1 MRLAELPG
9 HDHEGGQ
16 KDAPPQAASPI
27 AAVSGFTPVIGS
39 EVESEGLIRD
49 WTSSARALTLTL
61 ATTAAAQNA
70 VPMQSTPLDPA
81 NLDRS
86 VSACTD
92 FYQFANGGWVK
103 RNPVP
108 PAYSTW
114 GSFAELQE
122 NNQGNLLTIL
132 RAASAN
138 GDAQASEDLR
148 KLGVFYSS
156 CMDSAAAERVGAQPI
171 KAELDRID
179 AITNRAQLEA
189 EIARL
194 HSREVPALF
203 AFGAQQDAKNSTSV
217 IAGIRQ
223 GGLSLPDR
231 DYYLNNDK
239 RYADIRANY
248 TDHVARMLQ
257 LLGESAPQAT
267 ADARNVVTI
276 ETGLAKPAMTRV
288 QMRDPNAT
296 YHRMTSAELAQL
308 APGFNWTSLFAGE
321 GRGDISTVNV
331 QNPNF
336 LRAVDT
342 LLTSVPVD
350 AWKAYLR
357 WHLVDAAAPSLSS
370 AFVNEDFRFSSTL
383 SGAKEMLPRDKRCTR
398 ATDAGL
404 RDALGQAY
412 VARYFTPQA
421 KQRALEM
428 VRNLESV
435 FHDRLQTLG
444 WMSDTTKAQAA
455 TKLAAFTNKIGYP
468 DKWRDYSTLT
478 IKPGHFL
485 NNQVAVREYE
495 RRRTLSRI
503 GQPLDRT
510 EWGMTPPTVNA
521 YYNPSMNEIVFPAGI
536 MQPPFFDPKADDA
549 VNYGGMGAVIGHEM
563 THGFDDQG
571 AQFDPQGNLRN
582 WWSSS
587 DLAKFKTGTGL
598 VASQFDSYTVLD
610 SLHVNGKLTLGE
622 NLADLGGL
630 SISYAAL
637 EKALAEK
644 GRPPLID
651 GFTPE
656 QRFFLAWAQ
665 IWRQNITPEAARVR
679 INTDPHAPGQ
689 WRTNGPL
696 SNLPQF
702 AAAFGCKPGDPMVR
716 PDSVRP
722 VIW

>member
-1 MRLAELPG
+1 MRLVL
-9 HDHEGGQ
+9 
-16 KDAPPQAASPI
+16 
-27 AAVSGFTPVIGS
+27 
-39 EVESEGLIRD
+39 
-49 WTSSARALTLTL
+49 RALALTFGL
-61 ATTAAAQNA
+61 AATASAQNA
-70 VPMQSTPLDPA
+70 VPMQTKPLDPA

-103 RNPVP
+103 SHPVP
-108 PAYSTW
+108 PAYSVW
-114 GSFAELQE
+114 GSFTELQE

-132 RAASAN
+132 RNASASGN
-138 GDAQASEDLR
+138 PKATADLR
-148 KLGVFYSS
+148 KLGTYYSS
-156 CMDSAAAERVGAQPI
+156 CMDSAAAERAGYQPI
-171 KAELDRID
+171 ASELQRVS
-179 AITNRAQLEA
+179 ALSNRAQLEA

-194 HSREVPALF
+194 HTRGVSALF
-203 AFGAQQDAKNSTSV
+203 GFGAQQDAKNSSEV

-231 DYYLNNDK
+231 DYYLNADK
-239 RYADIRANY
+239 RYADIRTNY
-248 TDHVARMLQ
+248 TDHVAKMLQ
-257 LLGESAPQAT
+257 LVGESPTQAT
-267 ADARNVVTI
+267 TDAQRVLAL
-276 ETGLAKPAMTRV
+276 ETALARPAKSRV
-288 QMRDPNAT
+288 EMRDPNAN
-296 YHRMTSAELAQL
+296 YHRMTAAELSQT
-308 APGFNWTSLFAGE
+308 APGFNWSRFFTGE
-321 GRGDISTVNV
+321 GRSDISSINV
-331 QNPNF
+331 QNPVF
-336 LRAVDT
+336 LKAADSLLAAVPLSD
-342 LLTSVPVD
+342 
-350 AWKAYLR
+350 WKAYLR
-357 WHLVDAAAPSLSS
+357 WKIVDAAAPSLSS
-370 AFVNEDFRFSSTL
+370 SFVNEDFRFGSTL
-383 SGAKEMLPRDKRCTR
+383 SGAKEQLPRERRCAR

-412 VARYFTPQA
+412 VAQYFTPTA
-421 KQRALEM
+421 KQRALDM

-444 WMSDTTKAQAA
+444 WMSDTTKVQA
-455 TKLAAFTNKIGYP
+455 TGKLAAFTNKIGYP

-478 IKPGHFL
+478 IKPGPFL
-485 NNQVAVREYE
+485 DNQIAVRQYE
-495 RRRTLSRI
+495 RRRELSRI
-503 GQPLDRT
+503 GQPVDRA

-536 MQPPFFDPKADDA
+536 MQPPFFDPNADDA

-571 AQFDPQGNLRN
+571 AQFDAQGNLRN
-582 WWSSS
+582 WWSAA
-587 DLAKFKTGTGL
+587 DLDKFKRGTGL
-598 VASQFDSYTVLD
+598 VSSQFDSYTVLD
-610 SLHVNGKLTLGE
+610 SVHVNGKLTLGE

-630 SISYAAL
+630 SVSYAAL

-679 INTDPHAPGQ
+679 INTDPHSPGQ

-696 SNLPQF
+696 SNMPQF
-702 AAAFGCKPGDPMVR
+702 AAAFGCKAGDPMVR

>member
-1 MRLAELPG
+1 
-9 HDHEGGQ
+9 
-16 KDAPPQAASPI
+16 
-27 AAVSGFTPVIGS
+27 
-39 EVESEGLIRD
+39 
-49 WTSSARALTLTL
+49 
-61 ATTAAAQNA
+61 
-70 VPMQSTPLDPA
+70 MQSTPLDPM

-103 RNPVP
+103 AHPVP
-108 PAYSTW
+108 PAYSVW
-114 GSFAELQE
+114 GSFAELSE
-122 NNQGNLLTIL
+122 NNQSNLLTIL
-132 RAASAN
+132 RNAAAN
-138 GDAQASEDLR
+138 GNSQANADLR
-148 KLGVFYSS
+148 KLGTYYSS
-156 CMDSAAAERVGAQPI
+156 CMDSAAAERTGVQPI
-171 KAELDRID
+171 AQELQRIAAIRTRAELESE
-179 AITNRAQLEA
+179 T
-189 EIARL
+189 ARL
-194 HSREVPALF
+194 HSRGVPAIF
-203 AFGAQQDAKNSTSV
+203 GFGAQQDAKNSTSV
-217 IAGIRQ
+217 IAGVRQ

-231 DYYLNNDK
+231 DYYLNPDK

-248 TDHVARMLQ
+248 TDHVARMFQ
-257 LLGESAPQAT
+257 LVEESGPNAT
-267 ADARNVVTI
+267 SNAQRVLAI
-276 ETGLAKPAMTRV
+276 ETALARPAKTRV
-288 QMRDPNAT
+288 ELRDPNAN
-296 YHRMTSAELAQL
+296 YHKMTAAELAQL
-308 APGFNWTSLFAGE
+308 TPGFNWPNFFAGE
-321 GRGDISTVNV
+321 GRPDIVAINV
-331 QNPNF
+331 QNPVF
-336 LRAVDT
+336 LKAVDS
-342 LLTSVPVD
+342 LLTSVPLSD
-350 AWKAYLR
+350 WKAYLR
-357 WHLVDAAAPSLSS
+357 WKIIDAAAPSLSS
-370 AFVNEDFRFSSTL
+370 PLVNEDFRFSSTL
-383 SGAKEMLPRDKRCTR
+383 SGAKVQLPRDKRCAR

-412 VARYFTPQA
+412 VAQYFTPTA

-444 WMSDTTKAQAA
+444 WMSDTTKTQAE

-468 DKWRDYSTLT
+468 DKWRDYTTLT
-478 IKPGHFL
+478 IKPGPFL
-485 NNQVAVREYE
+485 NNQIAVREYE
-495 RRRTLSRI
+495 RRRELARI
-503 GQPLDRT
+503 GQPVDRT

-571 AQFDPQGNLRN
+571 AQFDAQGNLRN
-582 WWSSS
+582 WWSAP
-587 DLAKFKTGTGL
+587 DLEKFKRGTGL
-598 VASQFDSYTVLD
+598 VSSQFDSYTVLD

-637 EKALAEK
+637 EKALAQK

-665 IWRQNITPEAARVR
+665 IWRQNITPEAQRVR
-679 INTDPHAPGQ
+679 INTDPHSPGE

-696 SNLPQF
+696 SNMPQF
-702 AAAFGCKPGDPMVR
+702 TAAFGCKPGDPMVR

>member
-1 MRLAELPG
+1 MRIVLPALALSL
-9 HDHEGGQ
+9 
-16 KDAPPQAASPI
+16 AI
-27 AAVSGFTPVIGS
+27 AT
-39 EVESEGLIRD
+39 R
-49 WTSSARALTLTL
+49 
-61 ATTAAAQNA
+61 AAAQNA
-70 VPMQSTPLDPA
+70 VPMQTKPLDPA

-103 RNPVP
+103 SHPVP
-108 PAYSTW
+108 PAYSVW

-122 NNQGNLLTIL
+122 NNQSNLLTIL
-132 RAASAN
+132 RAAAAN
-138 GDAQASEDLR
+138 GNTQASADIR

-156 CMDSAAAERVGAQPI
+156 CMDSVGAERAGIQPI
-171 KAELDRID
+171 KPELDRIN
-179 AITNRAQLEA
+179 AISSRRQLEA

-194 HSREVPALF
+194 HSRGVPLLF
-203 AFGAQQDAKNSTSV
+203 GFGAQQDFKNSTSV
-217 IAGIRQ
+217 IAGISQ

-231 DYYLNNDK
+231 DYYLNPDK
-239 RYADIRANY
+239 RYADIRTNY
-248 TDHVARMLQ
+248 VDHVGRIFQ
-257 LLGESAPQAT
+257 LAGESSAQAS
-267 ADARNVVTI
+267 ADAQKVMNI
-276 ETGLAKPAMTRV
+276 ETALAKPAMTRV
-288 QMRDPNAT
+288 QMRDPNAN

-308 APGFNWTSLFAGE
+308 APGFNWPNFFTGE
-321 GRGDISTVNV
+321 GRADITTINV
-331 QNPNF
+331 QNPEF
-336 LRAVDT
+336 LKAVDAS
-342 LLTSVPVD
+342 LTSTPLAD
-350 AWKAYLR
+350 WKAYLR
-357 WHLVDAAAPSLSS
+357 WHLLDAAASSLSS
-370 AFVNEDFRFSSTL
+370 AFVNEDFRFGSTL

-398 ATDAGL
+398 ATDQGL

-412 VARYFTPQA
+412 VAQYFTPQA
-421 KQRALEM
+421 KGRALEM

-444 WMSDTTKAQAA
+444 WMTDTTKAQAT

-478 IKPGHFL
+478 LTPGHFL
-485 NNQVAVREYE
+485 NNQLAVRQYE
-495 RRRTLSRI
+495 RRRTLARI

-536 MQPPFFDPKADDA
+536 MQPPFFDPNADDA

-571 AQFDPQGNLRN
+571 AQFDAQGNLRN
-582 WWSSS
+582 WWSAS
-587 DLAKFKTGTGL
+587 DLSKFKTGTGL
-598 VASQFDSYTVLD
+598 VSSQFDSYTVLD

-630 SISYAAL
+630 SVSYAAL

-665 IWRQNITPEAARVR
+665 IWRQNITPEAQRVR
-679 INTDPHAPGQ
+679 INTDPHSPGQ

-696 SNLPQF
+696 SNMPQF

>member
-1 MRLAELPG
+1 MRLVLPALALG
-9 HDHEGGQ
+9 F
-16 KDAPPQAASPI
+16 ALAS
-27 AAVSGFTPVIGS
+27 S
-39 EVESEGLIRD
+39 
-49 WTSSARALTLTL
+49 
-61 ATTAAAQNA
+61 AAAQNA
-70 VPMQSTPLDPA
+70 VPIQSTPLDPA

-108 PAYSTW
+108 AAYSRW
-114 GSFAELQE
+114 GSFDELQE
-122 NNQGNLLTIL
+122 NNQSNLLTIL
-132 RAASAN
+132 RAAAAN
-138 GDAQASEDLR
+138 GNTQADADIR
-148 KLGVFYSS
+148 KLGTFFSS
-156 CMDSAAAERVGAQPI
+156 CMDSAAAEKTGIQPI
-171 KAELDRID
+171 KPELDRIS
-179 AITNRAQLEA
+179 AIKTRRGLEA

-194 HSREVPALF
+194 HSRGVPLLF
-203 AFGAQQDAKNSTSV
+203 GFGAQQDFKNSSSV
-217 IAGIRQ
+217 IAGISQ

-231 DYYLNNDK
+231 DYYLNPDK
-239 RYADIRANY
+239 RYADIRTNY
-248 TDHVARMLQ
+248 VDHVGRMFQ
-257 LLGESAPQAT
+257 LLGESASQAT
-267 ADARNVVTI
+267 ADAQKVMNI
-276 ETGLAKPAMTRV
+276 ETALAKPAMTRV
-288 QMRDPNAT
+288 QMRDPNAN

-308 APGFNWTSLFAGE
+308 APGFNWPGFFTIE
-321 GRGDISTVNV
+321 GKADIPTVNV
-331 QNPNF
+331 QNPEF
-336 LRAVDT
+336 LKAADAI
-342 LLTSVPVD
+342 LTSVPLED
-350 AWKAYLR
+350 WKAYLR
-357 WHLVDAAAPSLSS
+357 WHLLDAAAPSLNS
-370 AFVNEDFRFSSTL
+370 AFVNEDFRFGSTL
-383 SGAKEMLPRDKRCTR
+383 SGAKEMLPRDKRCAR

-412 VARYFTPQA
+412 VAQYFTPLA
-421 KQRALEM
+421 KARALEM

-444 WMSDTTKAQAA
+444 WMTDTTKVQATA
-455 TKLAAFTNKIGYP
+455 KLAAFTNKIGYP

-478 IKPGHFL
+478 IKPGPFI
-485 NNQVAVREYE
+485 NNQIAVREYE
-495 RRRTLSRI
+495 RRRNLSRI

-521 YYNPSMNEIVFPAGI
+521 YYNPSMNEIVFPEGI
-536 MQPPFFDPKADDA
+536 MQPPFFNPNADDA

-582 WWSSS
+582 WWSAS

-598 VASQFDSYTVLD
+598 VASQFDSYAVLD

-644 GRPPLID
+644 GRPALID

-665 IWRQNITPEAARVR
+665 IWRQNITPEAQRVR
-679 INTDPHAPGQ
+679 INTDPHSPGQ
-689 WRTNGPL
+689 WRANGPL

>member
-1 MRLAELPG
+1 MRQVLAAL
-9 HDHEGGQ
+9 
-16 KDAPPQAASPI
+16 
-27 AAVSGFTPVIGS
+27 
-39 EVESEGLIRD
+39 
-49 WTSSARALTLTL
+49 ALTFGL
-61 ATTAAAQNA
+61 ATMAAAQGA

-108 PAYSTW
+108 AAYSRW
-114 GSFAELQE
+114 GSFDQLQE
-122 NNQGNLLTIL
+122 NNQSNLLTIL
-132 RAASAN
+132 RGAAAN
-138 GDAQASEDLR
+138 GNAQASEDLR

-156 CMDSAAAERVGAQPI
+156 CMDSAGAERAGAQPI

-179 AITNRAQLEA
+179 AVKNRAQLEA
-189 EIARL
+189 EIAGL
-194 HSREVPALF
+194 HSRGVSLLF
-203 AFGAQQDAKNSTSV
+203 GFGAQQDLKNSTSV
-217 IAGIRQ
+217 IARVGQ

-231 DYYLNNDK
+231 DYYLNADK
-239 RYADIRANY
+239 RYVDIRANY
-248 TDHVARMLQ
+248 ADHVARMFQ
-257 LLGESAPQAT
+257 LLGENATQAT
-267 ADARNVVTI
+267 ADAQKVIAI
-276 ETGLAKPAMTRV
+276 ETALAKPAMTRV
-288 QMRDPNAT
+288 QMRDPNAN
-296 YHRMTSAELAQL
+296 YHRMTSAEVAQL
-308 APGFNWTSLFAGE
+308 APGFNWPSFFTAE
-321 GRGDISTVNV
+321 GRSDITTINI
-331 QNPNF
+331 QNPEF
-336 LRAVDT
+336 LKTADGM
-342 LLTSVPVD
+342 LGSVPLD
-350 AWKAYLR
+350 DWKAYLR
-357 WHLVDAAAPSLSS
+357 WHLVDAAAGSLSS
-370 AFVNEDFRFSSTL
+370 AFVNEDFRFGSTL
-383 SGAKEMLPRDKRCTR
+383 SGAKEMLPREKRCAR

-404 RDALGQAY
+404 RDALGQVY
-412 VARYFTPQA
+412 VAQYFTPQA

-444 WMSDTTKAQAA
+444 WMSDTTKVQA
-455 TKLAAFTNKIGYP
+455 TGKLAAFTNKIGYP

-478 IKPGHFL
+478 IRPGHFF

-503 GQPLDRT
+503 GQPVDRA

-571 AQFDPQGNLRN
+571 AQFDAQGNLRN
-582 WWSSS
+582 WWSAS
-587 DLAKFKTGTGL
+587 DLEKFKRGTGL
-598 VASQFDSYTVLD
+598 VASQFDAYTVLD
-610 SLHVNGKLTLGE
+610 SVHVNGKLTLGE

-630 SISYAAL
+630 SVSYAAM
-637 EKALAEK
+637 EKALAAK

-665 IWRQNITPEAARVR
+665 IWRQNINPEAQRVR
-679 INTDPHAPGQ
+679 INTDPHSPGQ

-702 AAAFGCKPGDPMVR
+702 ASAFGCKPGDPMVR

>member
-1 MRLAELPG
+1 MRLFLRALALSIG
-9 HDHEGGQ
+9 F
-16 KDAPPQAASPI
+16 AAS
-27 AAVSGFTPVIGS
+27 AS
-39 EVESEGLIRD
+39 
-49 WTSSARALTLTL
+49 
-61 ATTAAAQNA
+61 AQNA
-70 VPMQSTPLDPA
+70 VPMQSKPLDPA

-92 FYQFANGGWVK
+92 FYQFANGGWIK
-103 RNPVP
+103 THPVP
-108 PAYSTW
+108 PAYSVW
-114 GSFAELQE
+114 GSFTELQE

-132 RAASAN
+132 RNAAAS
-138 GDAQASEDLR
+138 GSPQASADLR
-148 KLGVFYSS
+148 KLGTYYSS
-156 CMDSAAAERVGAQPI
+156 CMDSAAAERAGYQPV
-171 KAELDRID
+171 APELRRVA
-179 AITNRAQLEA
+179 AISNRAQLEA

-194 HSREVPALF
+194 HARGVPALF
-203 AFGAQQDAKNSTSV
+203 GFGAQQDAKNSTEV

-231 DYYLNNDK
+231 DYYLNQDK
-239 RYADIRANY
+239 RYVDIRAKY
-248 TDHVARMLQ
+248 TDHVARMFQ
-257 LLGESAPQAT
+257 LLGESQAQAT
-267 ADARNVVTI
+267 ADAQRVLSI
-276 ETGLAKPAMTRV
+276 ETALARPAKTRV
-288 QMRDPNAT
+288 ELRDPNAN
-296 YHRMTSAELAQL
+296 YHKMTAAELAQL
-308 APGFNWTSLFAGE
+308 APGFNWPRFFTGE
-321 GRGDISTVNV
+321 GRADISTVNV
-331 QNPNF
+331 QNPVF
-336 LRAVDT
+336 LKAADS
-342 LLTSVPVD
+342 LLASVPLD

-357 WHLVDAAAPSLSS
+357 WKIIDAAAPSLSS
-370 AFVNEDFRFSSTL
+370 AFVNEDFRFGSTL
-383 SGAKEMLPRDKRCTR
+383 TGAREQLPREKRCAR

-412 VARYFTPQA
+412 VSQYFTPAA

-444 WMSDTTKAQAA
+444 WMSDTTRVQA
-455 TKLAAFTNKIGYP
+455 TGKLAAFTNKIGYP
-468 DKWRDYSTLT
+468 DKWRDYSTLA
-478 IKPGHFL
+478 IKPGPFL
-485 NNQVAVREYE
+485 DNQVAVREYE
-495 RRRTLSRI
+495 RRRELARI
-503 GQPLDRT
+503 GRPLDRT

-521 YYNPSMNEIVFPAGI
+521 YYNPLMNEIVFPAGI
-536 MQPPFFDPKADDA
+536 LQPPFFDPKADDA

-571 AQFDPQGNLRN
+571 SQFDAQGNLRN
-582 WWSSS
+582 WWSAS
-587 DLAKFKTGTGL
+587 DLEKFKRGTGL

-610 SLHVNGKLTLGE
+610 SVHVNGKLTLGE

-630 SISYAAL
+630 SIAYAAL

-679 INTDPHAPGQ
+679 INTDPHSPGV

-696 SNLPQF
+696 SNMPQF

-716 PDSVRP
+716 PASLRP

>member
-1 MRLAELPG
+1 MRQVLTAL
-9 HDHEGGQ
+9 
-16 KDAPPQAASPI
+16 
-27 AAVSGFTPVIGS
+27 
-39 EVESEGLIRD
+39 
-49 WTSSARALTLTL
+49 ALTFGL
-61 ATTAAAQNA
+61 ATSAAAQGA
-70 VPMQSTPLDPA
+70 VPMQSTPLDPG

-92 FYQFANGGWVK
+92 FYQFANGGWVT

-108 PAYSTW
+108 AAYARW
-114 GSFAELQE
+114 GSFDQLQE
-122 NNQGNLLTIL
+122 NNQSNLLTIL
-132 RAASAN
+132 RSAAAN
-138 GDAQASEDLR
+138 GNAQASEDLR

-156 CMDSAAAERVGAQPI
+156 CMDSVGAERAGAQPI

-179 AITNRAQLEA
+179 GLKNRAQLEA

-194 HSREVPALF
+194 HSRGVSALF
-203 AFGAQQDAKNSTSV
+203 GFGAEQDLKNSTSV
-217 IAGIRQ
+217 IARVGQ

-231 DYYLNNDK
+231 DYYLNTDK
-239 RYADIRANY
+239 RYVDIRANY
-248 TDHVARMLQ
+248 ADHLGRMFQ
-257 LLGESAPQAT
+257 LLGEKSPQAT
-267 ADARNVVTI
+267 ADAQKVISI
-276 ETGLAKPAMTRV
+276 ETALAKPAMTRV

-296 YHRMTSAELAQL
+296 YHRMTSAEVAQL
-308 APGFNWTSLFAGE
+308 APGFNWPSFFAAE
-321 GRGDISTVNV
+321 GRSDITAINI
-331 QNPNF
+331 QNPEF
-336 LRAVDT
+336 LKAADGM
-342 LLTSVPVD
+342 LGSVPLD
-350 AWKAYLR
+350 DWKAYLR
-357 WHLVDAAAPSLSS
+357 WHLLDGVSGSLSS
-370 AFVNEDFRFSSTL
+370 AFVNEDFRFGSTL
-383 SGAKEMLPRDKRCTR
+383 SGAKEMLPRDKRCAR

-404 RDALGQAY
+404 RDALGQVY
-412 VARYFTPQA
+412 VAQYFTPQA

-444 WMSDTTKAQAA
+444 WMSDTTKVQA
-455 TKLAAFTNKIGYP
+455 TGKLAAFTNKIGYP

-478 IKPGHFL
+478 IRPGHFL

-495 RRRTLSRI
+495 RRRTLARI
-503 GQPLDRT
+503 GQPVDRA

-521 YYNPSMNEIVFPAGI
+521 YYSPSMNEIVFPAGI

-571 AQFDPQGNLRN
+571 AQFDAQGNLRN
-582 WWSSS
+582 WWGTS
-587 DLAKFKTGTGL
+587 DLEKFKRGTGL
-598 VASQFDSYTVLD
+598 VSSQFDGYTVLD
-610 SLHVNGKLTLGE
+610 SVHVNGKLTLGE

-630 SISYAAL
+630 SVSYAAL
-637 EKALAEK
+637 EKALAAK

-665 IWRQNITPEAARVR
+665 IWRQNITPEAQRVR
-679 INTDPHAPGQ
+679 INTDPHSPGQ
-689 WRTNGPL
+689 WRTNGPV
-696 SNLPQF
+696 SNMPQF
-702 AAAFGCKPGDPMVR
+702 AAAFGCKPGDAMVR

>member
-1 MRLAELPG
+1 MRFVL
-9 HDHEGGQ
+9 
-16 KDAPPQAASPI
+16 
-27 AAVSGFTPVIGS
+27 
-39 EVESEGLIRD
+39 
-49 WTSSARALTLTL
+49 RALVLTFAL
-61 ATTAAAQNA
+61 ATSVTAQTA
-70 VPMQSTPLDPA
+70 VPMQATPLDPA

-92 FYQFANGGWVK
+92 FYQFANGGWIK
-103 RNPVP
+103 RNPIP
-108 PAYSTW
+108 AAYSRW
-114 GSFAELQE
+114 GSFDQLQE
-122 NNQGNLLTIL
+122 GNQSNLLTIL
-132 RAASAN
+132 RAAAAN
-138 GDAQASEDLR
+138 GDSQASADIR
-148 KLGVFYSS
+148 KLGTFYSS
-156 CMDSAAAERVGAQPI
+156 CMDSAGAERAGFQPI
-171 KAELDRID
+171 KSELDRID
-179 AITNRAQLEA
+179 AIRNRRQLEA
-189 EIARL
+189 AVARL
-194 HSREVPALF
+194 HSRGVSSLF
-203 AFGAQQDAKNSTSV
+203 GFGAQQDFKNSTAI
-217 IAGIRQ
+217 IAGINQ

-231 DYYLNNDK
+231 DYYLNPDK
-239 RYADIRANY
+239 RYADIRTNY
-248 TDHVARMLQ
+248 VDHVVRMFQ
-257 LLGESAPQAT
+257 LIGEPASRAT
-267 ADARNVVTI
+267 ADAQRVINI
-276 ETGLAKPAMTRV
+276 ETALAKPAMTRV
-288 QMRDPNAT
+288 QMRDPNAN

-308 APGFNWTSLFAGE
+308 APGFNWPSFFATE
-321 GRGDISTVNV
+321 GRADISTINV
-331 QNPNF
+331 QNPDF
-336 LRAVDT
+336 LKTADSMLTAVPLAD
-342 LLTSVPVD
+342 
-350 AWKAYLR
+350 WKAYLK
-357 WHLVDAAAPSLSS
+357 WHLLDTSAPSLSS

-398 ATDAGL
+398 AADAGL

-421 KQRALEM
+421 KARALEM

-435 FHDRLQTLG
+435 FHDRLQTLA
-444 WMSDTTKAQAA
+444 WMTDTTKAQAT
-455 TKLAAFTNKIGYP
+455 TKLAAFANKIGYP

-478 IKPGHFL
+478 ITPGHFL
-485 NNQVAVREYE
+485 NNQIAARQYE

-536 MQPPFFDPKADDA
+536 MQPPFFDPNADDA

-571 AQFDPQGNLRN
+571 SQFDAQGNLRN
-582 WWSSS
+582 WWSPS

-610 SLHVNGKLTLGE
+610 SVHVNGKLTLGE

-630 SISYAAL
+630 SVSYAAL
-637 EKALAEK
+637 EKALTEK

-665 IWRQNITPEAARVR
+665 IWRQNITPEAQRVR
-679 INTDPHAPGQ
+679 INTDPHSPGQ

>member
-1 MRLAELPG
+1 MRLVFSAIALSFG
-9 HDHEGGQ
+9 L
-16 KDAPPQAASPI
+16 AAS
-27 AAVSGFTPVIGS
+27 AS
-39 EVESEGLIRD
+39 
-49 WTSSARALTLTL
+49 
-61 ATTAAAQNA
+61 AQNA
-70 VPMQSTPLDPA
+70 VPMQTKPLDPV

-92 FYQFANGGWVK
+92 FYQFANGGWIK
-103 RNPVP
+103 AHPVP
-108 PAYSTW
+108 PAYSIW
-114 GSFAELQE
+114 GSFSELQE

-132 RAASAN
+132 RNASAS
-138 GDAQASEDLR
+138 GDARASADLR
-148 KLGVFYSS
+148 KLGIYYSS
-156 CMDSAAAERVGAQPI
+156 CMDSTAAERAGYQPV
-171 KAELDRID
+171 ASELQRVAALRTRGD
-179 AITNRAQLEA
+179 LES

-194 HSREVPALF
+194 HLRGVSALF
-203 AFGAQQDAKNSTSV
+203 GFGAQQDAKNSAEV

-231 DYYLNNDK
+231 DYYLNQDK
-239 RYADIRANY
+239 RYADIRTNY
-248 TDHVARMLQ
+248 TDHVARMFQ
-257 LLGESAPQAT
+257 LVGESQQQAT
-267 ADARNVVTI
+267 SDAQRVLAI
-276 ETGLAKPAMTRV
+276 ETALARPAKTRV
-288 QMRDPNAT
+288 ELRDPNAN
-296 YHRMTSAELAQL
+296 YHKMTAAELAQL
-308 APGFNWTSLFAGE
+308 APGFNWTRFFTGE
-321 GRGDISTVNV
+321 GRADISTINV
-331 QNPNF
+331 QNPVF
-336 LRAVDT
+336 LKAADS
-342 LLTSVPVD
+342 LLASVPLTD
-350 AWKAYLR
+350 WKAYLR
-357 WHLVDAAAPSLSS
+357 WKIIDAAAPSLSS
-370 AFVNEDFRFSSTL
+370 AFVNEDFRFGSTL
-383 SGAKEMLPRDKRCTR
+383 TGAKEQLPRDKRCAR

-412 VARYFTPQA
+412 VAEYFPPAA

-428 VRNLESV
+428 VRNLEAV

-444 WMSDTTKAQAA
+444 WMSDTTKVQA
-455 TKLAAFTNKIGYP
+455 TGKLAAFTNKIGYP
-468 DKWRDYSTLT
+468 DKWRDYSTLD
-478 IKPGHFL
+478 IKPGPFL
-485 NNQVAVREYE
+485 NNQMAVREYE
-495 RRRTLSRI
+495 RRRDLAKI
-503 GQPLDRT
+503 GRPVDRT

-536 MQPPFFDPKADDA
+536 MQPPFFDPNADDA

-571 AQFDPQGNLRN
+571 SQFDAQGNLRN
-582 WWSSS
+582 WWGAS
-587 DLAKFKTGTGL
+587 DLDKFKRGTGL
-598 VASQFDSYTVLD
+598 VASQFDAYTVLD
-610 SLHVNGKLTLGE
+610 SVHVNGKLTLGE

-630 SISYAAL
+630 SISYAAM

-679 INTDPHAPGQ
+679 INTDPHSPGR

-702 AAAFGCKPGDPMVR
+702 AAAFGCKSGDPMVR

>member
-1 MRLAELPG
+1 MRLVFPAL
-9 HDHEGGQ
+9 
-16 KDAPPQAASPI
+16 
-27 AAVSGFTPVIGS
+27 
-39 EVESEGLIRD
+39 
-49 WTSSARALTLTL
+49 ALTLGL
-61 ATTAAAQNA
+61 ATSAAGQGA
-70 VPMQSTPLDPA
+70 VPIQSTPLDPA

-92 FYQFANGGWVK
+92 FYQFANGGWAK
-103 RNPVP
+103 THPVP
-108 PAYSTW
+108 PAYSIW
-114 GSFAELQE
+114 GSFAELSE
-122 NNQGNLLTIL
+122 NNQSNVLTIL
-132 RAASAN
+132 RNSAVSGNHQASA
-138 GDAQASEDLR
+138 DLR
-148 KLGVFYSS
+148 KLATYYTS
-156 CMDSAAAERVGAQPI
+156 CMDSAGAEKAGAQPI
-171 KAELDRID
+171 APELGRVA
-179 AITNRAQLEA
+179 AIRNRAQLES

-194 HSREVPALF
+194 HSMELPSVF
-203 AFGAQQDAKNSTSV
+203 GFGAQQDAKNSTSV
-217 IAGIRQ
+217 IAGVRQ

-231 DYYLNNDK
+231 DYYLNPEK
-239 RYADIRANY
+239 RYSDIRANY
-248 TDHVARMLQ
+248 TDHVVRMFQ
-257 LLGESAPQAT
+257 LIGESAS
-267 ADARNVVTI
+267 DAGTDAQRVLAI
-276 ETGLAKPAMTRV
+276 ETALARPAKTRV
-288 QMRDPNAT
+288 EMRDPNAN
-296 YHRMTSAELAQL
+296 YHKMTTAELAQL
-308 APGFNWTSLFAGE
+308 APGFNWPTYFAGV
-321 GRGDISTVNV
+321 GRADITTINV
-331 QNPNF
+331 QNPAF
-336 LRAVDT
+336 LKAVDS
-342 LLTSVPVD
+342 LMTSVPLND
-350 AWKAYLR
+350 WKAYLR
-357 WHLVDAAAPSLSS
+357 WKIVDAAAPSLSS
-370 AFVNEDFRFSSTL
+370 AFVNEDFRFGSTL
-383 SGAKEMLPRDKRCTR
+383 SGTKEQLPRDKRCGR

-412 VARYFTPQA
+412 VAQYFTPTA

-444 WMSDTTKAQAA
+444 WMSDTTKAQAE

-468 DKWRDYSTLT
+468 DKWRDYSSLT
-478 IKPGHFL
+478 IKPGQFL
-485 NNQVAVREYE
+485 DNQLAVREYE
-495 RRRTLSRI
+495 RRRELARI
-503 GQPLDRT
+503 GQPVDRT

-571 AQFDPQGNLRN
+571 AQFDAQGNLRN
-582 WWSSS
+582 WWSAS
-587 DLAKFKTGTGL
+587 DLEKFKRGTGL

-610 SLHVNGKLTLGE
+610 SVHVNGKLTLGE

-630 SISYAAL
+630 SVSYAAL
-637 EKALAEK
+637 EKALSAK

-665 IWRQNITPEAARVR
+665 IWRQNINPEAQRVR
-679 INTDPHAPGQ
+679 INTDPHSPGQ

-702 AAAFGCKPGDPMVR
+702 ASAFGCKPGDPMVR

>member
-1 MRLAELPG
+1 MRVVWRALALG
-9 HDHEGGQ
+9 FV
-16 KDAPPQAASPI
+16 I
-27 AAVSGFTPVIGS
+27 A
-39 EVESEGLIRD
+39 
-49 WTSSARALTLTL
+49 SSAL
-61 ATTAAAQNA
+61 AQDYA
-70 VPMQSTPLDPA
+70 VPMQTKPLDPA

-92 FYQFANGGWVK
+92 FYQFANGGWIK

-108 PAYSTW
+108 AAYSRW
-114 GSFAELQE
+114 GSFDELQE

-132 RAASAN
+132 RAAAAS
-138 GDAQASEDLR
+138 GDKQASEDLR
-148 KLGVFYSS
+148 KLAVFYSS
-156 CMDSAAAERVGAQPI
+156 CMDSATAERAGAQPL
-171 KAELDRID
+171 KPELDRID
-179 AITNRAQLEA
+179 AIRNRAQLEA
-189 EIARL
+189 EVARL
-194 HSREVPALF
+194 HARGVPLLF
-203 AFGAQQDAKNSTSV
+203 GFGAQQDFKNSASV
-217 IAGIRQ
+217 IAGLNQ

-231 DYYLNNDK
+231 DYYLNAEK
-239 RYADIRANY
+239 RYADIRASY
-248 TDHVARMLQ
+248 VDHVARTLQ
-257 LLGESAPQAT
+257 LLGETTDQAT
-267 ADARNVVTI
+267 ADAPKVMAI
-276 ETGLAKPAMTRV
+276 ETALAKPAMTRV
-288 QMRDPNAT
+288 QMRDPNAN
-296 YHRMTSAELAQL
+296 YHRMTAAELAQL
-308 APGFNWTSLFAGE
+308 APGFNWPSFFAGE
-321 GRGDISTVNV
+321 GRADITTINI
-331 QNPNF
+331 QNPEF
-336 LRAVDT
+336 LKAADAI
-342 LLTSVPVD
+342 LSSVPLD
-350 AWKAYLR
+350 DWKGYLR

-383 SGAKEMLPRDKRCTR
+383 SGAKEMLPREKRCAR
-398 ATDAGL
+398 ATDSGL

-412 VARYFTPQA
+412 VARYFTPEA

-435 FHDRLQTLG
+435 FRDRLQTLG
-444 WMSDTTKAQAA
+444 WMSDTTKVQAT

-495 RRRTLSRI
+495 RRRTLARI
-503 GQPLDRT
+503 GRPLDRT

-571 AQFDPQGNLRN
+571 SQFDAQGNLRN
-582 WWSSS
+582 WWGTS
-587 DLAKFKTGTGL
+587 DLEKFKRGTGL
-598 VASQFDSYTVLD
+598 VSSQFDAYTVLD
-610 SLHVNGKLTLGE
+610 SVHVNGKLTLGE

-630 SISYAAL
+630 SIAYAAL

-665 IWRQNITPEAARVR
+665 IWRQNITPEAQRVR
-679 INTDPHAPGQ
+679 INTDPHSPGQ

-696 SNLPQF
+696 SNMPQF
-702 AAAFGCKPGDPMVR
+702 AAAFGCKESDPMVR
-716 PDSVRP
+716 AESVRP